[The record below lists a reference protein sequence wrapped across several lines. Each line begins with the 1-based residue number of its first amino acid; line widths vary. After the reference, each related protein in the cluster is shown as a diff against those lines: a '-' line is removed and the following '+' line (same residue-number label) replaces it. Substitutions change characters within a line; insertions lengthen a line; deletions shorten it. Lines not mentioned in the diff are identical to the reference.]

1 MKRFIRYL
9 YEYEQGMRSRNVGF
23 VKVEQDDMEGI
34 IHIHGKGMRVS
45 GGDSLSVYLFY
56 EENKRFIKILQGQIG
71 SDGPAINY
79 RLRYTPEDVGTEEN
93 YKKIDGVLL
102 ENLQGRRFA
111 AVWDAERPVDVENMV
126 IWQEQMQPE
135 MLPEEKRQSGE
146 QMPEEPQPEEQL
158 SEEGRMPGEEPPQS
172 QQSQESQPEG
182 QSPEERMSEERQQSE
197 MLLGEP
203 IPPRAEGL
211 EIESSEE
218 AGGPRQRCKVTK
230 IQRREISMLPRCE
243 WRLAN
248 NNFLLHGY
256 YNYRHLALIDDGN
269 ILKLGVPGI
278 YHEKEEK
285 AAEAFGFPEFI
296 DREETGL
303 TLCAEECNERERFG
317 YWCRQVRRPVM

>member
-34 IHIHGKGMRVS
+34 IHIHGKGMRMRS
-45 GGDSLSVYLFY
+45 GDSLSVFLFY
-56 EENKRFIKILQGQIG
+56 EEDKGFIKILQGQIG
-71 SDGPAINY
+71 TDGSAINY
-79 RLRYTPEDVGTEEN
+79 RLRYTPGDVGAEEN

-102 ENLQGRRFA
+102 ETSQGRRFA

-126 IWQEQMQPE
+126 LWQEQAQA
-135 MLPEEKRQSGE
+135 EEE
-146 QMPEEPQPEEQL
+146 QMPEMPQVEEEQTEERPLPEEGQT
-158 SEEGRMPGEEPPQS
+158 EE
-172 QQSQESQPEG
+172 QPL
-182 QSPEERMSEERQQSE
+182 PEEERPEELPQAAS
-197 MLLGEP
+197 GESVP
-203 IPPRAEGL
+203 SQVEEA

-218 AGGPRQRCKVTK
+218 VEGPKRQYKVTK

-256 YNYRHLALIDDGN
+256 YNYRHLTLIDDGN

-278 YHEKEEK
+278 YHEKEAK

-303 TLCAEECNERERFG
+303 NLGAEECNEGERFG
-317 YWCRQVRRPVM
+317 YWCRQVRHPVM